1 MVAQVCCIAPNIF
14 GFTGGIQIYTRNLLE
29 QLQVVLP
36 DAQYTALLKYDR
48 AIDVA
53 NSPAPI
59 PGIRFHCFGHWPRQ
73 IQTLMMTLTLLWLA
87 FRHPQML
94 FIATHANYAKALAIA
109 KRLFKIRY
117 WIVAHGLEV
126 WNVEPGRLQTALQQA
141 DGIAAVS
148 QYTRQRL
155 MQEQAIPAHRIRI
168 LVNTFDASRFHIAPK
183 PTYLLKRHGLTH
195 DQKVILTVCRL
206 GGESPLYKG
215 YEHIIRLLP
224 QLKAHWPDIQ
234 YILVGKG
241 KDLQR
246 LQKLV
251 VDLDLQDNVILPGF
265 VSDEDLPAYYNLCDV
280 FAMPSTGEGFGIVY
294 LEALSS
300 GKAVLAGNQ
309 DGAIDP
315 LLNGQLGC
323 LVNPH
328 DREAIARELFK
339 ILQGTYPNNRIY
351 QPEYLREQAIAHF
364 SIEQFRTQLTHIL
377 QQAGIM
383 THEVVFPAATV
394 VADTTHI
401 FASVE

>member
-1 MVAQVCCIAPNIF
+1 MTTQVCCIAPNIF
-14 GFTGGIQIYTRNLLE
+14 GFTGGIQIYTRHLLE
-29 QLQVVLP
+29 QLQVILP
-36 DAQYTALLKYDR
+36 NAQYTALLKYDR
-48 AIDVA
+48 ALDVA
-53 NSPAPI
+53 NSQAPI
-59 PGIRFHCFGHWPRQ
+59 PGIRFYCFGHWPRQ

-126 WNVEPGRLQTALQQA
+126 WNVEPGQLQAALQQA

-155 MQEQAIPAHRIRI
+155 MQEQGIPAHRIRI
-168 LVNTFDASRFHIAPK
+168 LVNTFDANRFHIAPK
-183 PTYLLKRHGLTH
+183 PTYLLKQHGLTH

-206 GGESPLYKG
+206 GGGSPLYKG

-224 QLKAHWPDIQ
+224 KLKAHFPDIQ
-234 YILVGKG
+234 YVLVGKG
-241 KDLQR
+241 SDLQR

-251 VDLDLQDNVILPGF
+251 VDLDLQGNVILPGF

-280 FAMPSTGEGFGIVY
+280 FAMPSAGEGFGIVY

-300 GKAVLAGNQ
+300 GKSVLAGNQ

-315 LLNGQLGC
+315 LLNGKLGC

-328 DREAIARELFK
+328 DCEAIAQELSK
-339 ILQGTYPNNRIY
+339 ILQGTYPNDRIY

-377 QQAGIM
+377 QQAGIA
-383 THEVVFPAATV
+383 THDVTSSSTTV
-394 VADTTHI
+394 IAGTTHI
-401 FASVE
+401 FAAVE